1 MLHRFVNLNSNVSA
15 AERLCIRLTPVISV
29 LLLAT
34 SLSAIST
41 ALQATETSRKAD
53 DLRAL
58 DGEWVYVEDRT
69 EGRALEQLGPPMGSK
84 FILKVEEGAVIL
96 VWGHGGGG
104 NRDVRVALNGT
115 PTEVAGA
122 TAGALTRYRASW
134 KDGVF
139 SYEIEFVRAAGQAP
153 GGLIKREFRMTAD
166 GLIVRSNL
174 ELTPGTASVGLYRH
188 PQDIAMPTPAKAA
201 IGDLAWLV
209 GAWVGTRG
217 TNNAISIEER
227 WSPPK
232 GGAMLAVSRTVSRD
246 KMSAF
251 EFLRIVERDGGLVYI
266 AQPNGAPPT
275 EFILTELAEKRA
287 VFENPR
293 HDYPK
298 RIIYELSADGGLTAT
313 IGFLKGGT
321 PRRFEFKR
329 EGN

>member
-1 MLHRFVNLNSNVSA
+1 M
-15 AERLCIRLTPVISV
+15 RLCTIF
-29 LLLAT
+29 LAIVASIATIGTAWPAPQT
-34 SLSAIST
+34 SPKT
-41 ALQATETSRKAD
+41 D

-58 DGEWVYVEDRT
+58 DGEWVFVEDRT
-69 EGRALEQLGPPMGSK
+69 EGRTLEQLNPPMSSR
-84 FILKVEEGAVIL
+84 FVFKVEESAIIL

-104 NRDVRVALNGT
+104 NRDVKVKLDGA
-115 PTEVAGA
+115 PTEIAGA

-134 KDGVF
+134 KDGTLA
-139 SYEIEFVRAAGQAP
+139 YEMEFVRAAGQAP
-153 GGLIKREFRMTAD
+153 ERLIKREFRITAD

-174 ELTPGTASVGLYRH
+174 ELTPGVWSVGLFRH

-201 IGDLAWLV
+201 IGDLAWLE

-217 TNNAISIEER
+217 TGGAISFEER

-246 KMSAF
+246 RMSAF

-275 EFILTELAEKRA
+275 EFVLSELSKTRA
-287 VFENPR
+287 VFDNPR

-298 RIIYELSADGGLTAT
+298 RIVYELSEGGALTAT
-313 IGFLKGGT
+313 IGYMKGGA
-321 PRRFEFKR
+321 PRKFEFKR
-329 EGN
+329 EGG